1 MGSHEFRSEEPAV
14 ATPEVKPYV
23 PHGVR
28 KYLDCREIPSII
40 NCSMFMSGEE
50 EHLMQA
56 AVDHMVH
63 AHGHTDSPELRDKIR
78 KDMKAVPAEER
89 LA

>member
-23 PHGVR
+23 ARGAR
-28 KYLDCREIPSII
+28 KYVDCRETPSVI

-63 AHGHTDSPELRDKIR
+63 AHGHTDTPELREKLRADLKPL
-78 KDMKAVPAEER
+78 PADER